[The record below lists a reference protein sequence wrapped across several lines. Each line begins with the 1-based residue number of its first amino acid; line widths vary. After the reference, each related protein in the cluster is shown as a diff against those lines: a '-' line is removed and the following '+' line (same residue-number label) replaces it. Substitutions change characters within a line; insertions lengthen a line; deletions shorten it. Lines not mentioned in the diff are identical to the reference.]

1 MFIPIGRLTTT
12 STLPIRPFMDRPHL
26 TEDQIRRLLREHG
39 VTPTTPRMIVAVN
52 VMGRHDHPTAE
63 DVLAQVRTSEETVS
77 QATVY
82 NTLNRLVEA
91 GLLRTLQRPGD
102 PVRYDPN
109 IAPHHHFYDVETGR
123 IHDIDVETVSVMLSD
138 DLRRSV
144 DVSRISVMVEGRYAG

>member
-1 MFIPIGRLTTT
+1 
-12 STLPIRPFMDRPHL
+12 MDRPTI
-26 TEDQIRRLLREHG
+26 TEDQIRSLLREHG
-39 VTPTTPRMIVAVN
+39 VTPTNPRMIVAVN
-52 VMGRHDHPTAE
+52 VLARHDHPTAE
-63 DVLAQVRTSEETVS
+63 DVLAQVRTAEETVS

-109 IAPHHHFYDVETGR
+109 IAPHHHFYDVETGC
-123 IHDIDVETVSVMLSD
+123 IHDIDIETVSVLLSEE
-138 DLRRSV
+138 LKRSV